1 MNYNAENTFSFT
13 RSEERVNKLINGLWS
28 GILLQGPKTEMLFSN
43 KAALDLLGLSADELF
58 GRTSF
63 HPDWNVIREDGSVFP
78 NEEQPVPACI
88 RTKRTITNVV
98 MGVYRPKTA
107 DRVWLL
113 VNAEP
118 LLTEEG
124 EVQEVICS
132 FSDITDRKKSE
143 EKLNWLYQRLEIR
156 AFELAT
162 TNADLER
169 FVYVATHDLQEP
181 LRLVSSFTQLLK
193 RKYEKQLDEK
203 ALEYINYA
211 AAGATRMKKLIEGLL
226 EFSSCSNNREAFK
239 AIDMNNV
246 LQGAIA
252 KFSKEIREKG
262 AEVLVRELP
271 VIHAN
276 SYLMTQLFEN
286 LISNALNYQST
297 LKPVIQ
303 INCKDEKD
311 HFLFSVSDNGIGI
324 DPDYFNKIFILFQRL
339 HNNNETNEGV
349 GAGLAICKKIAELH
363 RGTIHVVSEQGKGST
378 FYITISKMQ
387 DQPDEKV

>member
-88 RTKRTITNVV
+88 RTKRTVTNVV

-156 AFELAT
+156 AFELAN

-252 KFSKEIREKG
+252 KFSKIIREKG
-262 AEVLVRELP
+262 AEVLVKDLP

-286 LISNALNYQST
+286 LIGNALNYQST

-363 RGTIHVVSEQGKGST
+363 RGTIHVESEQGKGST

>member
-303 INCKDEKD
+303 INCKDDKD